1 MFSYK
6 SLCGPH
12 MLTETLKEPSE
23 QHPVVIP
30 ILQMIKLRLREVKFL
45 AHNHKDSKS

>member
-1 MFSYK
+1 
-6 SLCGPH
+6 